1 MKKRV
6 MISGFG
12 RVGRLSFAQLFKAED
27 FDIITICDQ
36 TEPKWI
42 VSLLKYDAGQGK
54 YPLYKKFDYTDNTIW
69 VDGKGINIYPTLDTQ
84 KILRE
89 IKEEKIDVVIDCSK
103 FYISKK
109 TLQKYIDAGAK
120 NAIASDKFGSLLHLE
135 HKKEIKELTVV
146 TAFRETKKGEVK

>member
-1 MKKRV
+1 M
-6 MISGFG
+6 
-12 RVGRLSFAQLFKAED
+12 
-27 FDIITICDQ
+27 
-36 TEPKWI
+36 
-42 VSLLKYDAGQGK
+42 
-54 YPLYKKFDYTDNTIW
+54 
-69 VDGKGINIYPTLDTQ
+69 
-84 KILRE
+84 
-89 IKEEKIDVVIDCSK
+89 IDCSK

>member
-1 MKKRV
+1 MRLLSSFFESFLLSILLSAFEFPI
-6 MISGFG
+6 IS
-12 RVGRLSFAQLFKAED
+12 L
-27 FDIITICDQ
+27 
-36 TEPKWI
+36 
-42 VSLLKYDAGQGK
+42 K

-120 NAIASDKFGSLLHLE
+120 NAIASDEFGSLLHRVLE
-135 HKKEIKELTVV
+135 E
-146 TAFRETKKGEVK
+146 KGNMNIINDFICTMKS